1 MLGSI
6 FCSSAL
12 KMFTVNKWKLLFQKL
27 LRKKGLNSYHF
38 DCSNFNKANDDLS
51 VPKKCPKFP
60 IESIG
65 CQMKKRREG
74 QYDRKSTRSPKFIRI
89 ARGGVEPGTPAF
101 AIYCSTNY
109 AIKDDSL
116 QAKNF
121 LLAKYFIQYFGQN
134 FACNDNLKSKR

>member
-1 MLGSI
+1 MIFTYIDNITRYFCAMLGSI

-74 QYDRKSTRSPKFIRI
+74 QYDRKSTRSPKVIRI
-89 ARGGVEPGTPAF
+89 ARGGSRTRYPRLC
-101 AIYCSTNY
+101 Y
-109 AIKDDSL
+109 
-116 QAKNF
+116 
-121 LLAKYFIQYFGQN
+121 LLLYQLCYQG
-134 FACNDNLKSKR
+134 